1 MTFDV
6 VKMVDFLQL
15 SGILATNIAIESG
28 ISVINISI
36 KSGNSFTKKLDK
48 SGN

>member
-1 MTFDV
+1 MTLDV
-6 VKMVDFLQL
+6 VKMVDFFFFF
-15 SGILATNIAIESG
+15 GILATNIAIESG

-48 SGN
+48 SGK